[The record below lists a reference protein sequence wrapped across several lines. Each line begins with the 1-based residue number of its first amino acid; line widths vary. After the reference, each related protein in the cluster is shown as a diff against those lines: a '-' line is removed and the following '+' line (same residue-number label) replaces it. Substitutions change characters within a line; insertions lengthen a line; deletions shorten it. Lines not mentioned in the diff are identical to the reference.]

1 MVEIDATKFGIQTGG
16 GGIAGFALG
25 YAAKKIVKFVL
36 LISGISLG
44 IVAYLDYKEIIPVP
58 WELITAVS
66 IDTGE
71 AATQAQAL
79 LDAFVGVVPLGS
91 GFAVGTAIG
100 FKRG

>member
-1 MVEIDATKFGIQTGG
+1 MVEIDATQVGIQASG

-36 LISGISLG
+36 LISGVTLG
-44 IVAYLDYKEIIPVP
+44 ILAYLDHQGIIPVP
-58 WELITAVS
+58 WELITAIS
-66 IDTGE
+66 INSDE

-79 LDAFVGVVPLGS
+79 FDAFVGVVPLGG